1 MLNETFSVI
10 FKHRDVVV
18 QFLCLHF
25 RHMAKLEDL
34 HMDFAAQLESMSLWQ
49 WSVFVLLHLENP
61 QKRSKLVRDC
71 LSRNVIP
78 SDEESSEKEV
88 FLQDRLGIPLKWIA
102 AAKAVR
108 SFTDNNYGDQVIF
121 FS

>member
-1 MLNETFSVI
+1 MRLFL
-10 FKHRDVVV
+10 VV
-18 QFLCLHF
+18 QFLCLLF

-34 HMDFAAQLESMSLWQ
+34 HTDFAAQLESMSLWQ

-121 FS
+121 FFLDFFVLFHIV

>member
-1 MLNETFSVI
+1 MTFT
-10 FKHRDVVV
+10 
-18 QFLCLHF
+18 F

-34 HMDFAAQLESMSLWQ
+34 HMDFAAQLESMGLWQ
-49 WSVFVLLHLENP
+49 WSVFVLLHLKNP

-78 SDEESSEKEV
+78 SDEDSAEKEV

-108 SFTDNNYGDQVIF
+108 SFTDNNFGDQVTLF
-121 FS
+121 

>member
-1 MLNETFSVI
+1 
-10 FKHRDVVV
+10 
-18 QFLCLHF
+18 
-25 RHMAKLEDL
+25 
-34 HMDFAAQLESMSLWQ
+34 MDFAAQLESMSLWQ

-108 SFTDNNYGDQVIF
+108 SFTDNNYGDQVF
-121 FS
+121 FLILAFSTNFCPIKTDMSGNTV

>member
-1 MLNETFSVI
+1 
-10 FKHRDVVV
+10 
-18 QFLCLHF
+18 
-25 RHMAKLEDL
+25 
-34 HMDFAAQLESMSLWQ
+34 MDFAAQLESMSLWQ

-121 FS
+121 FFLIFLSFFTLFDNTQNVAFEFLNFGIFYRFLSY

>member
-1 MLNETFSVI
+1 
-10 FKHRDVVV
+10 
-18 QFLCLHF
+18 
-25 RHMAKLEDL
+25 MAKLEDL
-34 HMDFAAQLESMSLWQ
+34 HMDFAAQLESMGLWQ

-78 SDEESSEKEV
+78 SNEESAEKEV

-108 SFTDNNYGDQVIF
+108 SFTDDNYGDQVLDFIPF
-121 FS
+121 LTTFKIK